1 MAGMYC
7 YLASLLLFLVS
18 GMLLCIR
25 RETVFGCEVPG
36 IRRQRTAGIV
46 LAVPAVLLSMAG
58 AAAAEG
64 LEREDRIFLALIFL
78 VSSVGLGTA
87 LQNPFRN
94 LRIRRYY
101 RKTAGKMEEVME
113 HSEKLRVLREYVR
126 ASGVSSFRIWADG
139 IEGITDFAQ
148 RGIRDLGATERYC
161 LGTFFGGTL
170 TWETLPGKKA
180 IQEKGGY
187 VQVTIQK
194 SAPDGAEAPS
204 DRTDTRRQR
213 REEFRL

>member
-1 MAGMYC
+1 MAGLYC
-7 YLASLLLFLVS
+7 YLAALLLSLAS

-25 RETVFGCEVPG
+25 QETVFGCEVPG
-36 IRRQRTAGIV
+36 IRAQRTAGIV
-46 LAVPAVLLSMAG
+46 LAAFAVLLSFAG

-64 LEREDRIFLALIFL
+64 LNGEDRMFLTLIFL
-78 VSSVGLGTA
+78 VSSIGLETA

-101 RKTAGKMEEVME
+101 RRTAGTMEEVME
-113 HSEKLRVLREYVR
+113 HSEKLRILREYVR

-148 RGIRDLGATERYC
+148 RGIWDLGATERYC
-161 LGTFFGGTL
+161 LGSFFGGTL
-170 TWETLPGKKA
+170 TWETLPGRKA

-187 VQVTIQK
+187 VQVTVPE
-194 SAPDGAEAPS
+194 SGAAGTEISSGRA
-204 DRTDTRRQR
+204 DTRRRR
-213 REEFRL
+213 REEF

>member
-1 MAGMYC
+1 MAGLYC
-7 YLASLLLFLVS
+7 YLAALLLSLAS

-25 RETVFGCEVPG
+25 QETVFGYEVPG
-36 IRRQRTAGIV
+36 IRAQRTAGIV
-46 LAVPAVLLSMAG
+46 LAAFAVLLSFAG

-64 LEREDRIFLALIFL
+64 LNGEDRMFLTLIFL
-78 VSSVGLGTA
+78 VSSIGLETA

-101 RKTAGKMEEVME
+101 RRTAGTMEEVME
-113 HSEKLRVLREYVR
+113 HSEKLRILREYVR

-161 LGTFFGGTL
+161 LGSFFGGTL
-170 TWETLPGKKA
+170 TWETLPGRKA

-187 VQVTIQK
+187 VQVTVPE
-194 SAPDGAEAPS
+194 SGAAGTEAS
-204 DRTDTRRQR
+204 SGRADTRRRR
-213 REEFRL
+213 REEF